1 MHSFFFFY
9 KGANSV
15 PHILPLTVCAE
26 RFVCTSNVSDKHDIQ
41 VFGIGQRIRTRIY
54 SIKDKNFYKEF
65 YLL

>member
-1 MHSFFFFY
+1 MHSFFFY

-41 VFGIGQRIRTRIY
+41 VFGIGQRIRTRILF
-54 SIKDKNFYKEF
+54 NQGQEF
-65 YLL
+65 L